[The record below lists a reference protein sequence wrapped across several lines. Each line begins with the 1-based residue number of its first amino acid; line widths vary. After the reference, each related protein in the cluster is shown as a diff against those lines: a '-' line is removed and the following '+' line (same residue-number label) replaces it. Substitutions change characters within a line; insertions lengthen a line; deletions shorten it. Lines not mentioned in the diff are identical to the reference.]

1 VQFTPSVVLTFGYS
15 RTVTQLL
22 TVPPFMF
29 AFLTTMVAGA
39 VADHYRQR
47 GLVAMATAALGILG
61 CILNFS
67 GTSLGIRYPAL
78 FFLIGGVYACT
89 PSVLAWIPNNT
100 AAYGKR
106 AAVVALGFMVGNSG
120 GILGVWIYPSKHA
133 PRYLPAT
140 SANTAFLAAT
150 LALAL
155 GQVFYL
161 TYLNRRKV
169 DKRDDLLRGVEHLP
183 LEEQIKKLGDH
194 HPDFKYTL

>member
-1 VQFTPSVVLTFGYS
+1 
-15 RTVTQLL
+15 
-22 TVPPFMF
+22 
-29 AFLTTMVAGA
+29 MVAGA